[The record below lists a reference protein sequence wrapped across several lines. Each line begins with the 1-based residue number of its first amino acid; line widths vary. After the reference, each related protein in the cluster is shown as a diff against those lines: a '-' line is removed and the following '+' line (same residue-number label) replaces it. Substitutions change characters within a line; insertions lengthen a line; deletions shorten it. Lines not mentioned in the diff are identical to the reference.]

1 MNHKKSEQGQALIV
15 IALAIVVLFG
25 FAGLTIDG
33 SRAFSDRRNAQN
45 AADTAAMAA
54 ALARTRGTDYTA
66 AATSRT
72 TSNGYN
78 NNGTT
83 NIVAVTAVDSPSGAC
98 PATGKDIT
106 VAVTSYVPTTLAR
119 VFGWTQFTN
128 IVSATGRACDVSG
141 GAGGPAFPGQSVYTT
156 KSGTCNSGANPAL
169 YNSGG
174 DLQIWG
180 GDVGSSST
188 DASCIKFNAGQTQ
201 LKLAE
206 TDHSVCSDL
215 LSAATSGVSKGNIS
229 GQDGCG
235 NLKMGQSFPSV
246 PADLGITCSGNATK
260 SGSTLSP
267 GNYYKANFGNLD
279 FPGGATSLD
288 PGTYCVMDGN
298 VNVTGSLSGSGVTL
312 YVKQGSA
319 TFTNASTVN
328 LTGPT
333 SGAYKG
339 LTVYLPPSNSNPVVF
354 SGQSNM
360 VFNGTF
366 MAQSSAC
373 SFANTGVQLQKVA
386 VQFVC
391 STWGML
397 GGQAE
402 ITYDPTVIYS
412 PQSQVQATITMLK

>member
-1 MNHKKSEQGQALIV
+1 L
-15 IALAIVVLFG
+15 
-25 FAGLTIDG
+25 
-33 SRAFSDRRNAQN
+33 
-45 AADTAAMAA
+45 
-54 ALARTRGTDYTA
+54 DYIS
-66 AATSRT
+66 AATTRS
-72 TSNGYN
+72 TSNGYDGGTN
-78 NNGTT
+78 ND
-83 NIVAVTAVDSPSGAC
+83 VVVSAVNTPSGAC
-98 PATGKDIT
+98 PNTGIDIT
-106 VAVTSYVPTTLAR
+106 VQITSNVQTTLAQIL
-119 VFGWTQFTN
+119 GWKQVTN
-128 IVSATGRACDVSG
+128 VVSSTARACDVSG

-156 KSGTCNSGANPAL
+156 KSGTCNSGASPAL

-180 GDVGSSST
+180 GDIGSSSA

-206 TDHSVCSDL
+206 NDHSVCSDL
-215 LSAATSGVSKGNIS
+215 LSAATSGVSKGNIA

-235 NLKMGQSFPSV
+235 NVKMGQSFPAA
-246 PADLGITCSGNATK
+246 PADLGITCSQNATI
-260 SGSTLSP
+260 SGGTMSP
-267 GNYYKANFGNLD
+267 GNYYKANFSNKD
-279 FPGGATSLD
+279 FPGGATSLS

-298 VNVTGSLSGSGVTL
+298 VNVTGGLSGSGVTI
-312 YVKQGSA
+312 YVKQGSV
-319 TFTNASTVN
+319 TFTDASTVN

-339 LTVYLPPSNSNPVVF
+339 LTVYLPPSNSSPIAF

-360 VFNGTF
+360 VFSGTF

-373 SFANTGVQLQKVA
+373 TFSNNGVQLQKVA

-402 ITYDPTVIYS
+402 ITYDPSVIYS
-412 PQSQVQATITMLK
+412 PQTTVNPTITILK